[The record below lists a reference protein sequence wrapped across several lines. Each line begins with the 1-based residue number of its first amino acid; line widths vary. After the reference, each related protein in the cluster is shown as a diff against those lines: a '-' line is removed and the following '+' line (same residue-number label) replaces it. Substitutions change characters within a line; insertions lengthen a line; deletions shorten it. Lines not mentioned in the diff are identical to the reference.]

1 MIDKIFV
8 CEMIT
13 LSILLSVR
21 YTKSG
26 RVEVFKI
33 NLHWLEKKSLNK
45 EAFSAQPR
53 INLQLYNIFGGGYF
67 WSSGFIHNATNN
79 LPIVFRGSVRVV

>member
-1 MIDKIFV
+1 MV
-8 CEMIT
+8 T

-33 NLHWLEKKSLNK
+33 NLHWLEKKSLNRD
-45 EAFSAQPR
+45 AFSAQPR
-53 INLQLYNIFGGGYF
+53 INLPLDRIG
-67 WSSGFIHNATNN
+67 
-79 LPIVFRGSVRVV
+79 VFLELGIYS